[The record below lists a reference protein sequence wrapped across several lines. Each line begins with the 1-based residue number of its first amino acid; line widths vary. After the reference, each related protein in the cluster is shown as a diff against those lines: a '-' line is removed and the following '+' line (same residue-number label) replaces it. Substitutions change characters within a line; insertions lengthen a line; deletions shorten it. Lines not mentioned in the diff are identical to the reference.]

1 MDMVTKCPL
10 CGGEVEITQFHCR
23 SCDSSVSGHFHN
35 CAMGSFDEET
45 LRFVKIFLYAEGSI
59 KQVEKLMNC
68 SYPKVKNLLKK
79 AKASLGVN
87 DDEVAQSEDASE
99 VLDLLN
105 EGKIS
110 FEEAMERINQ
120 KGGSV

>member
-10 CGGEVEITQFHCR
+10 CGGEVEITQFHCIE
-23 SCDSSVSGHFHN
+23 CDSSISGHFHN
-35 CAMGSFDEET
+35 CAMGAFDEET
-45 LRFVKIFLYAEGSI
+45 LRFIKIFLYAEGSI

-79 AKASLGVN
+79 AKVTLGVS
-87 DDEVAQSEDASE
+87 DEDVVQEDDASE

-105 EGKIS
+105 DGTIT
-110 FEEAMERINQ
+110 FEEAMERINK
-120 KGGSV
+120 KGGAQ